1 MEKLLRD
8 IGAPKI
14 YYKKLLEAKYPK
26 TIQTSFIANLAKKEP
41 VNSSNTLFMMMRVIL
56 LILGLN
62 NKIWGQV
69 SGELKK
75 AFWNHLGGFNFP

>member
-26 TIQTSFIANLAKKEP
+26 
-41 VNSSNTLFMMMRVIL
+41 LF
-56 LILGLN
+56 
-62 NKIWGQV
+62 KH
-69 SGELKK
+69 
-75 AFWNHLGGFNFP
+75 HLSQI